1 MSRDDRDGFLV
12 SVTAHVVVLLVL
24 ALLAATPS
32 RTLDPDYPPQLVEV
46 EFGPAPVPPVVT
58 GPPESAAAGAPSDA
72 RRQPEPER
80 PTPPAPTRARVPE
93 RTVEPPPRDNPVP
106 RPARQDDARPDRP
119 NPPSR
124 ATAREPRPTPPTQ
137 TRDTEGR
144 GTSEGAGS
152 TSGASDGPGQ
162 GSGGDAPV
170 EVGFQFGNRSF
181 DCPVPPFGG
190 VEGAIVYRVT
200 FAPSGRYVASSP
212 VSRSADF
219 ERAVRGVISRC
230 RAEPLPPNARQVNQT
245 TRATFAFRAN

>member
-12 SVTAHVVVLLVL
+12 SATAHAVVLLAL
-24 ALLAATPS
+24 AVLAATPP
-32 RTLDPDYPPQLVEV
+32 RTLDPDYPPQLVEI

-72 RRQPEPER
+72 PEQPEPER

-93 RTVEPPPRDNPVP
+93 RTARTPPRDAPVP
-106 RPARQDDARPDRP
+106 RPVQQDDARAARP

-124 ATAREPRPTPPTQ
+124 ATRPEPRPTAPTQ
-137 TRDTEGR
+137 TRPTEGS
-144 GTSEGAGS
+144 GTSQGSAS
-152 TSGASDGPGQ
+152 TSGASSGSGT

-190 VEGAIVYRVT
+190 VEGQIVYRLT
-200 FAPSGRYVASSP
+200 FAPNGRYVASSP
-212 VSRSADF
+212 VSRNADF
-219 ERAVRGVISRC
+219 ERAVRDVISRC
-230 RAEPLPPNARQVNQT
+230 RAEPLPGNARQVNQS
-245 TRATFAFRAN
+245 TRATFSFRAN